1 MSRDHSGSGELMGRE
16 FSTAVVMFHQ
26 AAADRLGLGAADWK
40 FLDLLDRE
48 GPMTAGRMAELTGL
62 TSGAITGVVDRL
74 ERAGF
79 ARREQDATDRRRVVV
94 QLETAHG
101 REGEIAQIFGSLGR
115 AMGEETYG
123 RYDEKEQ
130 AAIQDFVERTTR
142 VLRQETAKLRQESAA
157 KKDRV

>member
-1 MSRDHSGSGELMGRE
+1 MSRDQPGSGELMGRE

-26 AAADRLGLGAADWK
+26 AVADRLNLGATDWK
-40 FLDLLDRE
+40 FLDLLERE

-62 TSGAITGVVDRL
+62 TSGAITGVIDRL

-79 ARREQDATDRRRVVV
+79 ACRKQDATDRRRVVV
-94 QLETAHG
+94 HLEPAHG

-123 RYDEKEQ
+123 QYDKKEQ

-142 VLRQETAKLRQESAA
+142 VLRRETAKLRQ
-157 KKDRV
+157 